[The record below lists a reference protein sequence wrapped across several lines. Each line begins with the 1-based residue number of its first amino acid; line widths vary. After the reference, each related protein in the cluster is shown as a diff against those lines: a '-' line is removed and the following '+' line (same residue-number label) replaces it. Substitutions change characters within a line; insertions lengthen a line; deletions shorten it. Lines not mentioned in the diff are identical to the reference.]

1 MHCLNDLKDL
11 FEEYGYKVKEFT
23 GHCLVVGKN
32 RYGMILDQIYVNGE
46 LIDKKKII
54 SEIKTKSRR

>member
-11 FEEYGYKVKEFT
+11 FEEYGYKVKEFN
-23 GHCLVVGKN
+23 GHSLTVGKN
-32 RYGMILDQIYVNGE
+32 TYGIILDQIYVNGE
-46 LIDKKKII
+46 LTNKKKII